1 MRNSSAFVVVGL
13 VLIACGSERPLD
25 GEPDSGGDAG
35 GGTGTGDAAS
45 GEGDASSSRDA
56 GESKDGATA
65 DSGGKDGGS
74 GATILNRFG
83 VGTAVCAVSVAGAVK
98 CWGYNG
104 YAALGLG
111 DTNNRGDDPN
121 EMGQSL
127 SYVALGQGRTARQVV
142 TGSTH
147 SCALLDNAQVKCWG
161 HSDIN
166 GGQTGLGEY
175 DRRGDQ
181 PGEMGDA
188 LPYVNLGTG
197 RTALQLSAGGM
208 HVCAILDD
216 KSLKCWGSN
225 SYGQL
230 GLGNTAARGDAP
242 GEMGDALPTVQLGTG
257 RTVLQVAAGGLSTC
271 VLLDDETMKCWGENG
286 YGQLGRG
293 NVQHRGQSPGEMGD
307 ALAAISLGTGRKAV
321 QIGAGNRH
329 TCARLDD
336 GSVKCWGYNLNG
348 ILGLG
353 DTNNRGDAPGEMGDA
368 LQPVSLGTGRKAVDL
383 RVGFSHSC
391 ALLDNGALKCWGYN
405 SQGVLGQGDEQDRG
419 SAPGQMGDALS
430 AVDLG
435 TGRRAMEIGVGYNN
449 TCALLDNTTIKCWG
463 SGNSGALGQGDK
475 TTRGNGPNQMGD
487 NLPVVP
493 VF

>member
-1 MRNSSAFVVVGL
+1 MRKLAGVMLVGVVV
-13 VLIACGSERPLD
+13 ACGSERATDAGSDAGLAPGRD
-25 GEPDSGGDAG
+25 AGAPDAESLGDDAG
-35 GGTGTGDAAS
+35 GAHDAAL
-45 GEGDASSSRDA
+45 G
-56 GESKDGATA
+56 KDGSPA
-65 DSGGKDGGS
+65 DGGKDGGS
-74 GATILNRFG
+74 IAPVVSRFG
-83 VGTAVCAVSVAGAVK
+83 MGTAVCAVSSGGAVK
-98 CWGYNG
+98 CWGFNG

-111 DTNNRGDDPN
+111 DTNNRGDEPG

-127 SYVALGQGRTARQVV
+127 PYVSLGTGRTARQVV
-142 TGSTH
+142 SGSTH
-147 SCALLDNAQVKCWG
+147 TCALLDNALVKCWG

-175 DRRGDQ
+175 EERGDE

-197 RTALQLSAGGM
+197 RTAVQLSAGGM
-208 HVCAILDD
+208 HACAILDD

-230 GLGNTAARGDAP
+230 GLGNTEARGDAP
-242 GEMGDALPTVQLGTG
+242 GEMGDALPAIHLGTG
-257 RTVLQVAAGGLSTC
+257 RSAVQVAAGGFSTC
-271 VLLDDETMKCWGENG
+271 ALLDDDSMKCWGENG

-307 ALAAISLGTGRKAV
+307 ALAPIALGTGRKAV

-353 DTNNRGDAPGEMGDA
+353 DTNNRGDGPGEMGDA

-383 RVGFSHSC
+383 RVGFSHTC

-405 SQGVLGQGDEQDRG
+405 SQGVLGQGDENDRG
-419 SAPGQMGDALS
+419 SAPGQMGDALLPID
-430 AVDLG
+430 VG
-435 TGRRAMEIGVGYNN
+435 TGRSVKEIGVGYTN
-449 TCALLDNTTIKCWG
+449 TCALLDDATIKCWG
-463 SGNSGALGQGDK
+463 SGNSGALGQGNK
-475 TTRGNGPNQMGD
+475 TTRGSGPNQMGN